1 MPLVVPKIAAAAAL
15 PAPIDVYSALGGAP
29 DWRKTYPDGC
39 TPANKSQPAACALFC
54 ATGESCDACHPDD
67 DGYLV
72 LAQTVFDWLES
83 SRILASPAPSA
94 PALLDALAA
103 VNNLDATAAEALCAG
118 ALANATKADALAAF
132 HAAGAPAALPHGCYF
147 LCVIG
152 AGLVPSVLEK
162 VPWDGKCFRTP
173 PTATRNGSMINA
185 FGKAGKACTPRLDFL
200 TADYFKGESW
210 SDPSGGGAVVIQYN
224 GAVNWMRDELRDA
237 GGAAGY
243 AALHDTW
250 LGKFY
255 ISRDEVTDFALLPVA
270 C

>member
-1 MPLVVPKIAAAAAL
+1 MASI
-15 PAPIDVYSALGGAP
+15 
-29 DWRKTYPDGC
+29 
-39 TPANKSQPAACALFC
+39 
-54 ATGESCDACHPDD
+54 
-67 DGYLV
+67 
-72 LAQTVFDWLES
+72 LEQ
-83 SRILASPAPSA
+83 
-94 PALLDALAA
+94 
-103 VNNLDATAAEALCAG
+103 
-118 ALANATKADALAAF
+118 
-132 HAAGAPAALPHGCYF
+132 
-147 LCVIG
+147 
-152 AGLVPSVLEK
+152 

-185 FGKAGKACTPRLDFL
+185 FGKPGKACTPRLDFL
-200 TADYFKGESW
+200 TADFFNGESW
-210 SDPSGGGAVVIQYN
+210 SDPSGGGAVVIQYT